1 MAFLVLYSR
10 VESGTVSKINSTT
23 YTHAATFTI
32 VTHMHVHMTA
42 QKYIIPAARVHV
54 LHLAHQ
60 FDRRPAALITFPP
73 LLFSVSRCAM
83 LRCLRVVPACAYEAR
98 VRCCGA

>member
-60 FDRRPAALITFPP
+60 FDRRPAALITFSALALFRFSLCNAA
-73 LLFSVSRCAM
+73 LLACCARM
-83 LRCLRVVPACAYEAR
+83 CL
-98 VRCCGA
+98 